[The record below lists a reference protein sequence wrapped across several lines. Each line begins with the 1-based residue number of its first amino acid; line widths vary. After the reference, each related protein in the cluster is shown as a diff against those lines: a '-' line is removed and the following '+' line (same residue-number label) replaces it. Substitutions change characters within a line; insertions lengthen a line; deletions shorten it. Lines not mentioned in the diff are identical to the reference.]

1 MKAQSAPRTDRVGRK
16 RVNPQ
21 NIPGKNQLPV
31 RALYEEMFSR
41 GRYELT
47 GQVFHSTCPVHFGN
61 RHIRLDE
68 AVAEGKGWRAA
79 APNLQM
85 TIDQISE
92 DGDMVHVAWTARG
105 THTGHGHGLKPTGRM
120 VLVKGKSQFKVMNG
134 KIIEAWNEEYRP
146 EVFRQL
152 GVSRPGSFMLLL
164 ALSLWSSIK
173 GVVSSFTA

>member
-1 MKAQSAPRTDRVGRK
+1 
-16 RVNPQ
+16 
-21 NIPGKNQLPV
+21 
-31 RALYEEMFSR
+31 
-41 GRYELT
+41 
-47 GQVFHSTCPVHFGN
+47 
-61 RHIRLDE
+61 
-68 AVAEGKGWRAA
+68 
-79 APNLQM
+79 M